1 MKLTIFTVN
10 DIFIGGKLPFVDY
23 RLMSLI
29 DPNPNPGS
37 EISHDLTVKIVTCV
51 HFSLSKIDSEN
62 RTPPN
67 SLVIEHKFGINFWI

>member
-1 MKLTIFTVN
+1 MIFR
-10 DIFIGGKLPFVDY
+10 GGKLPFVDY

-29 DPNPNPGS
+29 DPNPNPSPNPGS

-67 SLVIEHKFGINFWI
+67 SLVVEHKFGINFWI